1 MVKQIFTHKIF
12 LLLLL
17 SLLLMVP
24 VQSIMELNRE
34 RQIYRNQAIHSIM
47 ASSSGPQRLMGP
59 IIVQPYTRSVTVEQE
74 GKRFVRQEQIYRYLL
89 PEQLDIKAN
98 MEVTP
103 RKLGIYQAQVYQTR
117 LTLSGR
123 LPTRQSLLNDAT
135 SPLGETAELVAGK
148 PYLSLVLSDA
158 RGINSVPEL
167 QLGTQRI
174 PFAPG
179 ARLGDAL
186 AGIHAPLD
194 SLPQQDGTFH
204 LELNLQGMNALD
216 IVPLGKES
224 TLQLAGNWPHP
235 NFIGDFLP
243 GSRTLSPQGF
253 EANWQTSWFASD
265 METRF
270 NRMMNG
276 GDSNLSTF
284 SVSLVQPVDHYQLNE
299 RAAKYALLFI
309 GLTFISFFMFE
320 LLKGLRVHPIQYALV
335 GMGLAI
341 FYLVLLALT
350 EHLGFG
356 WAYLVAA
363 LASVLLNGFYLS
375 HVLGGPKQG
384 IGFAALLGLVYAILY
399 SLLQAEEIALLL
411 GALLLFATLAQI
423 MLLTRKLDW
432 YQVMDY
438 SAPATTWAAPQS
450 STSDTNHQS

>member
-34 RQIYRNQAIHSIM
+34 RQAYRSQAIHSIM
-47 ASSSGPQRLMGP
+47 ASSSGPQRLLGP
-59 IIVQPYTRSVTVEQE
+59 VVVQPYTRTVIMEQD
-74 GKRFVRQEQIYRYLL
+74 GKRFERKLQLYRYLL
-89 PEQLDIKAN
+89 PEQLDVRAS

-117 LTLSGR
+117 ISLSGH
-123 LPTRQSLLNDAT
+123 LPTRLEGKTLVSGDPDLSVDGAD
-135 SPLGETAELVAGK
+135 PALVAGK

-167 QLGTQRI
+167 QLGEARI

-179 ARLGDAL
+179 AQLGDGL

-194 SLPQQDGTFH
+194 TLPDDNGVFH
-204 LELNLQGMNALD
+204 IELNLQGMNTLEV
-216 IVPLGKES
+216 VPLGQDSKLHLS
-224 TLQLAGNWPHP
+224 SNWPHP

-243 GSRTLSPQGF
+243 GNRTLDQQGF
-253 EANWQTSWFASD
+253 EASWQTSWFATD

-270 NRMMNG
+270 NRMMKG
-276 GDSNLSTF
+276 VSGDLPAF
-284 SVSLVQPVDHYQLNE
+284 SVSLVQTVDHYQLNE

-356 WAYLVAA
+356 WAYLIAS

-384 IGFAALLGLVYAILY
+384 LGFAALLGLVYAILFG
-399 SLLQAEEIALLL
+399 LLQAEEIALLL
-411 GALLLFATLAQI
+411 GTLLLFAILALV
-423 MLLTRKLDW
+423 MMLTRKLDW
-432 YQVMDY
+432 YRVMGNN
-438 SAPATTWAAPQS
+438 SPTREP
-450 STSDTNHQS
+450 

>member
-34 RQIYRNQAIHSIM
+34 RQIYRNQAIQSIM

-59 IIVQPYTRSVTVEQE
+59 VIVQPYTRSVTVEQD
-74 GKRFVRQEQIYRYLL
+74 GKRFVRQEQTYRYLL
-89 PEQLDIKAN
+89 PEQLDVQAT

-117 LTLSGR
+117 LSLSGR
-123 LPTRQSLLNDAT
+123 LPTAAQLQESA
-135 SPLGETAELVAGK
+135 PLAGDDELVAGK

-167 QLGTQRI
+167 QLGKQRT

-179 ARLGDAL
+179 ARLGSTL

-204 LELNLQGMNALD
+204 LELNLQGMNELEV
-216 IVPLGKES
+216 VPLGRES
-224 TLQLAGNWPHP
+224 KLQLAGNWPHP

-243 GSRTLSPQGF
+243 ANRSLNQEGF
-253 EANWQTSWFASD
+253 SASWQTSWFATD
-265 METRF
+265 MESRF
-270 NRMMNG
+270 NRAMNG
-276 GDSNLSTF
+276 GEDVLPTF

-411 GALLLFATLAQI
+411 GALLLFATLALI

-432 YQVMDY
+432 YQVMGQQ
-438 SAPATTWAAPQS
+438 SVESRPAGH
-450 STSDTNHQS
+450 DNDD

>member
-34 RQIYRNQAIHSIM
+34 RQIYRNQAIQSIM

-59 IIVQPYTRSVTVEQE
+59 VIVQPYTRSVTVEQD
-74 GKRFVRQEQIYRYLL
+74 GKRFVRQEQTYRYLL
-89 PEQLDIKAN
+89 PEQLDVQAT

-117 LTLSGR
+117 LSLSGR
-123 LPTRQSLLNDAT
+123 LPTAAQLQESA
-135 SPLGETAELVAGK
+135 PLAGDDELVAGK

-167 QLGTQRI
+167 QLGKLRT

-179 ARLGDAL
+179 ARLGSTL

-194 SLPQQDGTFH
+194 NLPQQDGTFH
-204 LELNLQGMNALD
+204 LELNLQGMNELEV
-216 IVPLGKES
+216 VPLGRES
-224 TLQLAGNWPHP
+224 KLQLAGNWPHP

-243 GSRTLSPQGF
+243 ASRSLNQEGF
-253 EANWQTSWFASD
+253 SASWQTSWFATD
-265 METRF
+265 MESRF
-270 NRMMNG
+270 NRAMNG
-276 GDSNLSTF
+276 GEGELPTF

-411 GALLLFATLAQI
+411 GALLLFATLALI

-432 YQVMDY
+432 YQVMGQQ
-438 SAPATTWAAPQS
+438 SVESRPAGH
-450 STSDTNHQS
+450 DNDD

>member
-34 RQIYRNQAIHSIM
+34 RQIYRNQAIQSIM

-59 IIVQPYTRSVTVEQE
+59 VIVQPYTRSVTVEQD
-74 GKRFVRQEQIYRYLL
+74 GKRFVRQEQTYRYLL
-89 PEQLDIKAN
+89 PEQLDVQAT

-117 LTLSGR
+117 LSLSGR
-123 LPTRQSLLNDAT
+123 LPTAAQLQESA
-135 SPLGETAELVAGK
+135 PLAGDNELVAGK

-167 QLGTQRI
+167 QLGKQRT

-179 ARLGDAL
+179 ARLGSTL

-204 LELNLQGMNALD
+204 LELNLQGMNELEV
-216 IVPLGKES
+216 VPLGRES
-224 TLQLAGNWPHP
+224 KLQLAGNWPHP

-243 GSRTLSPQGF
+243 ASRSLNLEGF
-253 EANWQTSWFASD
+253 NASWQTSWFATD
-265 METRF
+265 MESRF
-270 NRMMNG
+270 NRAMNG
-276 GDSNLSTF
+276 GDGVLPTF
-284 SVSLVQPVDHYQLNE
+284 SVSLVQLVDHYQLNE

-384 IGFAALLGLVYAILY
+384 IGFAAQLGLVYAILY

-411 GALLLFATLAQI
+411 GALLLFATLALI
-423 MLLTRKLDW
+423 MMLTRKLDW
-432 YQVMDY
+432 YRVMDY
-438 SAPATTWAAPQS
+438 SAPATTWAAPQPS
-450 STSDTNHQS
+450 SSDTDHQL

>member
-34 RQIYRNQAIHSIM
+34 RQIYRNQAIQSIM

-59 IIVQPYTRSVTVEQE
+59 VIVQPYTRSVTVEQD
-74 GKRFVRQEQIYRYLL
+74 GKRFVRQEQTYRYLL
-89 PEQLDIKAN
+89 PEQLDVQAT

-117 LTLSGR
+117 LSLSGR
-123 LPTRQSLLNDAT
+123 LPTTAQLQESA
-135 SPLGETAELVAGK
+135 PLAGDDELVAGK

-167 QLGTQRI
+167 QLGKQRT

-179 ARLGDAL
+179 ARLGSTL

-204 LELNLQGMNALD
+204 LELNLQGMNELEV
-216 IVPLGKES
+216 VPLGRES

-243 GSRTLSPQGF
+243 ASRSLNQEGF
-253 EANWQTSWFASD
+253 SASWQTSWFATD
-265 METRF
+265 MESRF
-270 NRMMNG
+270 NRAMNG
-276 GDSNLSTF
+276 GEGELPTF

-411 GALLLFATLAQI
+411 GALLLFATLALI

-432 YQVMDY
+432 YQVMGQQ
-438 SAPATTWAAPQS
+438 SVESRPAGH
-450 STSDTNHQS
+450 DNDD

>member
-34 RQIYRNQAIHSIM
+34 RQIYRNQAIQSIM

-59 IIVQPYTRSVTVEQE
+59 VIVQPYTRSVTVEQD
-74 GKRFVRQEQIYRYLL
+74 GKRFVRQEQTYRYLL
-89 PEQLDIKAN
+89 PEQLDVQAT

-117 LTLSGR
+117 LSLSGR
-123 LPTRQSLLNDAT
+123 LPTAAQLQESA
-135 SPLGETAELVAGK
+135 PLAGDDELVAGK

-167 QLGTQRI
+167 QLGKLRT

-179 ARLGDAL
+179 ARLGSTL

-204 LELNLQGMNALD
+204 LELNLQGMNELEV
-216 IVPLGKES
+216 VPLGRES
-224 TLQLAGNWPHP
+224 KLQLAGNWPHP

-243 GSRTLSPQGF
+243 ASRSLNQEGF
-253 EANWQTSWFASD
+253 NASWQTSWFATD
-265 METRF
+265 MESRF
-270 NRMMNG
+270 NRAMNG
-276 GDSNLSTF
+276 GDGVLPTF

-411 GALLLFATLAQI
+411 GALLLFATLALI

-438 SAPATTWAAPQS
+438 SAPATIWAAPQP
-450 STSDTNHQS
+450 STSDPSHKS

>member
-34 RQIYRNQAIHSIM
+34 RQAYRSQAIHSIM
-47 ASSSGPQRLMGP
+47 ASSSGPQRLLGP
-59 IIVQPYTRSVTVEQE
+59 VVVQPYTRTVIMEQD
-74 GKRFVRQEQIYRYLL
+74 GKRFERKLQLYRYLL
-89 PEQLDIKAN
+89 PEQLDVRAS

-117 LTLSGR
+117 ISLSGH
-123 LPTRQSLLNDAT
+123 LPTRLEGKTLVSGDPDLSVDGAD
-135 SPLGETAELVAGK
+135 PALVAGK

-167 QLGTQRI
+167 QLGEARI

-179 ARLGDAL
+179 AQLGDGL

-194 SLPQQDGTFH
+194 TLPDDNGVFH
-204 LELNLQGMNALD
+204 IELNLQGMNTLEV
-216 IVPLGKES
+216 VPLGQNSKLHLS
-224 TLQLAGNWPHP
+224 SNWPHP

-243 GSRTLSPQGF
+243 GNRTLDQQGF
-253 EANWQTSWFASD
+253 EASWQTSWFATD

-270 NRMMNG
+270 NRMMKG
-276 GDSNLSTF
+276 VSGDLPAF
-284 SVSLVQPVDHYQLNE
+284 SVSLVQTVDHYQLNE

-356 WAYLVAA
+356 WAYLIAS

-384 IGFAALLGLVYAILY
+384 LGFAALLGLVYAILFG
-399 SLLQAEEIALLL
+399 LLQAEEIALLL
-411 GALLLFATLAQI
+411 GALLLFAILALV
-423 MLLTRKLDW
+423 MMLTRKLDW
-432 YQVMDY
+432 YRVMGNN
-438 SAPATTWAAPQS
+438 SPTREP
-450 STSDTNHQS
+450 

>member
-34 RQIYRNQAIHSIM
+34 RQIYRNQAIQSIM

-59 IIVQPYTRSVTVEQE
+59 VIVQPYTRSVTVEQD
-74 GKRFVRQEQIYRYLL
+74 GKRFVRQEQTYRYLL
-89 PEQLDIKAN
+89 PEQLDVQAT

-117 LTLSGR
+117 LSLSGR
-123 LPTRQSLLNDAT
+123 LPTAAQLQEST
-135 SPLGETAELVAGK
+135 PLAGDDELVAGK

-167 QLGTQRI
+167 QLGKLRT

-179 ARLGDAL
+179 ARLGSTL

-204 LELNLQGMNALD
+204 LELNLQGMNELEV
-216 IVPLGKES
+216 VPLGRES
-224 TLQLAGNWPHP
+224 KLQLAGNWPHP

-243 GSRTLSPQGF
+243 ASRSLNQEGF
-253 EANWQTSWFASD
+253 NASWQTSWFATD
-265 METRF
+265 MESRF
-270 NRMMNG
+270 NRAMNG
-276 GDSNLSTF
+276 GDGVLPTF

-411 GALLLFATLAQI
+411 GALLLFATLALI

-438 SAPATTWAAPQS
+438 SAPATTWTAPQPS
-450 STSDTNHQS
+450 SSDTEHQL

>member
-34 RQIYRNQAIHSIM
+34 RQIYRNQAIQSIM
-47 ASSSGPQRLMGP
+47 ASSSGPQQLMGP
-59 IIVQPYTRSVTVEQE
+59 VIVQPYTRSVTVEQD
-74 GKRFVRQEQIYRYLL
+74 GKRFVRQEQTYRYLL
-89 PEQLDIKAN
+89 PEQLDVQAT

-117 LTLSGR
+117 LSLSGR
-123 LPTRQSLLNDAT
+123 LPTAAQLQESAPLAGND
-135 SPLGETAELVAGK
+135 ELVAGK

-167 QLGTQRI
+167 QLGKLRT

-179 ARLGDAL
+179 ARLGSTL

-204 LELNLQGMNALD
+204 LELNLQGMNELEV
-216 IVPLGKES
+216 VPLGRES
-224 TLQLAGNWPHP
+224 KLQLAGNWPHP

-243 GSRTLSPQGF
+243 ASRSLNQEGF
-253 EANWQTSWFASD
+253 SASWQTSWFATD
-265 METRF
+265 MESRF
-270 NRMMNG
+270 NRAMNG
-276 GDSNLSTF
+276 GEGELPTF

-411 GALLLFATLAQI
+411 GALLLFATLALI

-432 YQVMDY
+432 YQVMGQ
-438 SAPATTWAAPQS
+438 QS
-450 STSDTNHQS
+450 VESRPTGDSNDN

>member
-1 MVKQIFTHKIF
+1 MVKQIFSHKIF

-34 RQIYRNQAIHSIM
+34 RQIYRNQAIQSIM

-59 IIVQPYTRSVTVEQE
+59 VIVQPYTRSVTVEQD
-74 GKRFVRQEQIYRYLL
+74 GKRFVRQEQTYRYLL
-89 PEQLDIKAN
+89 PEQLDVQAT

-117 LTLSGR
+117 LSLSGR
-123 LPTRQSLLNDAT
+123 LPTAAQLQEST
-135 SPLGETAELVAGK
+135 PLAGDDELVAGK

-167 QLGTQRI
+167 QLGKQRT

-179 ARLGDAL
+179 ARLGSTL

-204 LELNLQGMNALD
+204 LELNLQGMNELEV
-216 IVPLGKES
+216 VPLGRES
-224 TLQLAGNWPHP
+224 KLQLAGNWPHP

-243 GSRTLSPQGF
+243 ASRSLNQEGF
-253 EANWQTSWFASD
+253 SASWQTSWFATD
-265 METRF
+265 MESRF
-270 NRMMNG
+270 NRAMNG
-276 GDSNLSTF
+276 GEGELPTF

-375 HVLGGPKQG
+375 HVLGGRKQG

-411 GALLLFATLAQI
+411 GALLLFATLALI

-432 YQVMDY
+432 YQVMGNVPTP
-438 SAPATTWAAPQS
+438 PASGQEK
-450 STSDTNHQS
+450 

>member
-34 RQIYRNQAIHSIM
+34 RQIYRNQAIQSIM

-59 IIVQPYTRSVTVEQE
+59 VIVQPYTRSVTVEQD
-74 GKRFVRQEQIYRYLL
+74 GKRFVRQEQTYRYLL
-89 PEQLDIKAN
+89 PEQLDVQAT

-117 LTLSGR
+117 LSLSGR
-123 LPTRQSLLNDAT
+123 LPTAAQLQESA
-135 SPLGETAELVAGK
+135 PLAGDDELVAGK

-167 QLGTQRI
+167 QLGKQRT

-179 ARLGDAL
+179 ARLGSTL

-204 LELNLQGMNALD
+204 LELNLQGMNELEV
-216 IVPLGKES
+216 VPLGRES
-224 TLQLAGNWPHP
+224 KLQLAGNWPHP

-243 GSRTLSPQGF
+243 ASRSLNQEGF
-253 EANWQTSWFASD
+253 SASWQTSWFATD
-265 METRF
+265 MESRF
-270 NRMMNG
+270 NRAMNG
-276 GDSNLSTF
+276 GEGVLPTF

-411 GALLLFATLAQI
+411 GALLLFATLALI

>member
-34 RQIYRNQAIHSIM
+34 RQAYRSQAIHSIM
-47 ASSSGPQRLMGP
+47 ASSSGPQRLLGP
-59 IIVQPYTRSVTVEQE
+59 ILVQPYTRSVTVEQE

-123 LPTRQSLLNDAT
+123 LPTTAQLQEST
-135 SPLGETAELVAGK
+135 PLAGDDKLVAGK

-158 RGINSVPEL
+158 RGINSIPAL

-204 LELNLQGMNALD
+204 LELNLQGMNTLD

-235 NFIGDFLP
+235 NFLGDFLP

-265 METRF
+265 MESRF
-270 NRMMNG
+270 NRTMNG
-276 GDSNLSTF
+276 GDGVLPTF

-411 GALLLFATLAQI
+411 GALLLFATLALI

-438 SAPATTWAAPQS
+438 SAPTTTWAAPQP
-450 STSDTNHQS
+450 STSDPSHKS

>member
-34 RQIYRNQAIHSIM
+34 RQIYRNQAIQSIM

-59 IIVQPYTRSVTVEQE
+59 VIVQPYTRSVTVEQD
-74 GKRFVRQEQIYRYLL
+74 GKRFVRQEQTYRYLL
-89 PEQLDIKAN
+89 PEQLDVQAT

-117 LTLSGR
+117 LSLSGR
-123 LPTRQSLLNDAT
+123 LPTAAQLQEST
-135 SPLGETAELVAGK
+135 PLAGDDELVAGK

-167 QLGTQRI
+167 QLSKQRT

-179 ARLGDAL
+179 ARLGSTL

-204 LELNLQGMNALD
+204 LELNLQGMNELEV
-216 IVPLGKES
+216 VPLGRES
-224 TLQLAGNWPHP
+224 KLQLAGNWPHP

-243 GSRTLSPQGF
+243 ASRSLNQEGF
-253 EANWQTSWFASD
+253 SANWQTSWFATD
-265 METRF
+265 MESRF
-270 NRMMNG
+270 NRAMNRG
-276 GDSNLSTF
+276 EGMLPTF

-411 GALLLFATLAQI
+411 GALLLFATLALI

-432 YQVMDY
+432 YQVMGQQ
-438 SAPATTWAAPQS
+438 SVESRPAGDS
-450 STSDTNHQS
+450 NDN

>member
-34 RQIYRNQAIHSIM
+34 RQAYRSQAIHSIM

-89 PEQLDIKAN
+89 PELLDIKAN

-117 LTLSGR
+117 LSLSGR
-123 LPTRQSLLNDAT
+123 LPTAAQLQESA
-135 SPLGETAELVAGK
+135 PLAGDDELVAGK

-167 QLGTQRI
+167 QLGKQRT

-179 ARLGDAL
+179 ARLGSTL

-204 LELNLQGMNALD
+204 LELNLQGMNELEV
-216 IVPLGKES
+216 VPLGRES
-224 TLQLAGNWPHP
+224 KLQLAGNWPHP

-243 GSRTLSPQGF
+243 ASRSLNQEGF
-253 EANWQTSWFASD
+253 NASWQTSWFATD
-265 METRF
+265 MESRF
-270 NRMMNG
+270 NRAMNG
-276 GDSNLSTF
+276 GEDVLPTF

-411 GALLLFATLAQI
+411 GALLLFATLALI

-432 YQVMDY
+432 YQVMGQ
-438 SAPATTWAAPQS
+438 QS
-450 STSDTNHQS
+450 VESRPTGDSNDN

>member
-34 RQIYRNQAIHSIM
+34 RQAYRSQAIHSIM
-47 ASSSGPQRLMGP
+47 ASSSGPQRLLGP
-59 IIVQPYTRSVTVEQE
+59 VVVQPYTRTVIMEQD
-74 GKRFVRQEQIYRYLL
+74 GKRFERKLQLYRYLL
-89 PEQLDIKAN
+89 PEQLDVRAS

-117 LTLSGR
+117 ISLSGH
-123 LPTRQSLLNDAT
+123 LPTRLEGKTLVSGDPDLSVDGAD
-135 SPLGETAELVAGK
+135 PALVAGK

-167 QLGTQRI
+167 QLGEARI

-179 ARLGDAL
+179 AQLGDGL

-194 SLPQQDGTFH
+194 TLPDDNGVFH
-204 LELNLQGMNALD
+204 IELNLQGMNTLEV
-216 IVPLGKES
+216 VPLGQDSKLHLS
-224 TLQLAGNWPHP
+224 SNWPHP

-243 GSRTLSPQGF
+243 GNRTLDQQGF
-253 EANWQTSWFASD
+253 EASWQTSWFATD

-270 NRMMNG
+270 NRMMKG
-276 GDSNLSTF
+276 VSGDLPAF
-284 SVSLVQPVDHYQLNE
+284 SVSLVQTVDHYQLNE

-356 WAYLVAA
+356 WAYLIAS

-384 IGFAALLGLVYAILY
+384 LGFAALLGLVYTILFG
-399 SLLQAEEIALLL
+399 LLQAEEIALLL
-411 GALLLFATLAQI
+411 GALLLFAILALV
-423 MLLTRKLDW
+423 MMLTRKLDW
-432 YQVMDY
+432 YRVMGNN
-438 SAPATTWAAPQS
+438 SPTREP
-450 STSDTNHQS
+450 

>member
-34 RQIYRNQAIHSIM
+34 RQIYRNQAIQSIM

-59 IIVQPYTRSVTVEQE
+59 VIVQPYTRSVTVEQD
-74 GKRFVRQEQIYRYLL
+74 GKRFVRQEQTYRYLL
-89 PEQLDIKAN
+89 PEQLDVQAT

-117 LTLSGR
+117 LSLSGR
-123 LPTRQSLLNDAT
+123 LPTAAQLQESA
-135 SPLGETAELVAGK
+135 PLAGDDELVAGK

-167 QLGTQRI
+167 QLGKLRT

-179 ARLGDAL
+179 ARLGSTL

-204 LELNLQGMNALD
+204 LELNLQGMNELEV
-216 IVPLGKES
+216 VPLGRES
-224 TLQLAGNWPHP
+224 KLQLAGNWPHP

-243 GSRTLSPQGF
+243 ASRSLNQEGF
-253 EANWQTSWFASD
+253 NASWQTSWFATD
-265 METRF
+265 MESRF
-270 NRMMNG
+270 NRAMNG
-276 GDSNLSTF
+276 GDGVLPTF

-411 GALLLFATLAQI
+411 GALLLFATLALI

-432 YQVMDY
+432 YQVMGQQ
-438 SAPATTWAAPQS
+438 SVESRPAGH
-450 STSDTNHQS
+450 DNDD

>member
-34 RQIYRNQAIHSIM
+34 RQIYRNQAIQSIM

-59 IIVQPYTRSVTVEQE
+59 VIVQPYTRSVTVEQD
-74 GKRFVRQEQIYRYLL
+74 GKRFVRQEQTYRYLL
-89 PEQLDIKAN
+89 PEQLDVQAT

-117 LTLSGR
+117 LSLSGR
-123 LPTRQSLLNDAT
+123 LPTAAQLQESAPLAGNDE
-135 SPLGETAELVAGK
+135 LGAGK

-167 QLGTQRI
+167 QLGKQRT

-179 ARLGDAL
+179 ARLGSTL

-204 LELNLQGMNALD
+204 LELNLQGMNELEV
-216 IVPLGKES
+216 VPLGRES
-224 TLQLAGNWPHP
+224 KLQLAGNWPHP

-243 GSRTLSPQGF
+243 ASRSLNQEGF
-253 EANWQTSWFASD
+253 SASWQTSWFATD
-265 METRF
+265 MESRF
-270 NRMMNG
+270 NRAMNG
-276 GDSNLSTF
+276 GEGELPTF

-411 GALLLFATLAQI
+411 GALLLFATLALI

-438 SAPATTWAAPQS
+438 NAPRHHMGS
-450 STSDTNHQS
+450 SPTIKQ

>member
-34 RQIYRNQAIHSIM
+34 RQIYRNQAIQSIM

-59 IIVQPYTRSVTVEQE
+59 VIVQPYTRSVTVEQD
-74 GKRFVRQEQIYRYLL
+74 GKRFVRQEQTYRYLL
-89 PEQLDIKAN
+89 PEQLDVQAT

-117 LTLSGR
+117 LSLSGR
-123 LPTRQSLLNDAT
+123 LPTAAQLQESA
-135 SPLGETAELVAGK
+135 PLAGDDELVAGK

-167 QLGTQRI
+167 QLGKQRT

-179 ARLGDAL
+179 ARLGSTL

-204 LELNLQGMNALD
+204 LELNLQGMNELEV
-216 IVPLGKES
+216 VPLGRES
-224 TLQLAGNWPHP
+224 KLQLAGNWPHP

-243 GSRTLSPQGF
+243 ANRSLNQEGF
-253 EANWQTSWFASD
+253 SASWQTSWFATD
-265 METRF
+265 MESRF
-270 NRMMNG
+270 NRAMNG
-276 GDSNLSTF
+276 GEDVLPTF

-411 GALLLFATLAQI
+411 GALLLFATLALI
-423 MLLTRKLDW
+423 MMLTRKLDW
-432 YQVMDY
+432 YQVMGQQ
-438 SAPATTWAAPQS
+438 SVESRPAGHGN
-450 STSDTNHQS
+450 DD

>member
-34 RQIYRNQAIHSIM
+34 RQIYRNQAIQSIM

-59 IIVQPYTRSVTVEQE
+59 VIVQPYTRSVTVEQD
-74 GKRFVRQEQIYRYLL
+74 GKRFVRQEQTYRYLL
-89 PEQLDIKAN
+89 PEQLDVQAT

-117 LTLSGR
+117 LSLSGR
-123 LPTRQSLLNDAT
+123 LPTTTQQQESA
-135 SPLGETAELVAGK
+135 PLAGDDELVAGK

-167 QLGTQRI
+167 QLGKQRT

-179 ARLGDAL
+179 ARLGSTL

-204 LELNLQGMNALD
+204 LELNLQGMNELEV
-216 IVPLGKES
+216 VPLGRES
-224 TLQLAGNWPHP
+224 KLQLAGNWPHP

-243 GSRTLSPQGF
+243 ASRNLNQEGF
-253 EANWQTSWFASD
+253 SANWQTSWFATD
-265 METRF
+265 MESRF
-270 NRMMNG
+270 NRAMNG
-276 GDSNLSTF
+276 GEGVLPTF

-384 IGFAALLGLVYAILY
+384 IGFASLLGLVYAILY
-399 SLLQAEEIALLL
+399 SLLLAEEIALLL
-411 GALLLFATLAQI
+411 GALLLFTTLALI

-438 SAPATTWAAPQS
+438 SAPATTWAAPQP
-450 STSDTNHQS
+450 STSDPSHQS

>member
-1 MVKQIFTHKIF
+1 MVKQIFTHKIA

-34 RQIYRNQAIHSIM
+34 RQIYRNQAIQSIM
-47 ASSSGPQRLMGP
+47 VSSSGPQQLMGP
-59 IIVQPYTRSVTVEQE
+59 VIVQPYTRSVTVEQD
-74 GKRFVRQEQIYRYLL
+74 GKRFVRQEQTYRYLL
-89 PEQLDIKAN
+89 PEQLDVQAT

-117 LTLSGR
+117 LSLSGR
-123 LPTRQSLLNDAT
+123 LPTAAQLQESAPLAGND
-135 SPLGETAELVAGK
+135 ELVAGK

-167 QLGTQRI
+167 QLGKLRT

-179 ARLGDAL
+179 ARLGSTL

-204 LELNLQGMNALD
+204 LELNLQGMNELEV
-216 IVPLGKES
+216 VPLGRES
-224 TLQLAGNWPHP
+224 KLQLAGNWPHP

-243 GSRTLSPQGF
+243 ASRSLNQEGF
-253 EANWQTSWFASD
+253 SASWQTSWFATD
-265 METRF
+265 MESRF
-270 NRMMNG
+270 NRMMKG
-276 GDSNLSTF
+276 AGTKLPSF

-411 GALLLFATLAQI
+411 GALLLFATLALI

-432 YQVMDY
+432 YQVMENSP
-438 SAPATTWAAPQS
+438 SATAWAAPQP
-450 STSDTNHQS
+450 STSDTSHQP

>member
-34 RQIYRNQAIHSIM
+34 RQIYRNQAIQSIM

-59 IIVQPYTRSVTVEQE
+59 VIVQPYTRSVTVEQD
-74 GKRFVRQEQIYRYLL
+74 GKRFVRQEQTYRYLL
-89 PEQLDIKAN
+89 PEQLDVQAT

-117 LTLSGR
+117 LSLSGR
-123 LPTRQSLLNDAT
+123 LPTAAQLQESA
-135 SPLGETAELVAGK
+135 PLAGDDELVAGK

-167 QLGTQRI
+167 QLGKQRT

-179 ARLGDAL
+179 ARLGSTL

-204 LELNLQGMNALD
+204 LELNLQGMNELEV
-216 IVPLGKES
+216 VPLGRES
-224 TLQLAGNWPHP
+224 KLQLAGNWPHP
-235 NFIGDFLP
+235 NFISDFLP
-243 GSRTLSPQGF
+243 ASRSLHQEGF
-253 EANWQTSWFASD
+253 SASWQTSWFATD
-265 METRF
+265 MESRF
-270 NRMMNG
+270 NRAMNG
-276 GDSNLSTF
+276 GEGVLPTF

-411 GALLLFATLAQI
+411 GALLLFATLALI

-432 YQVMDY
+432 YQVMGQQ
-438 SAPATTWAAPQS
+438 SVESRPAGH
-450 STSDTNHQS
+450 DNDD

>member
-34 RQIYRNQAIHSIM
+34 RQAYRSQAIHSIM

-59 IIVQPYTRSVTVEQE
+59 ILVQPYTRSVTVEQE

-117 LTLSGR
+117 LSLSGR
-123 LPTRQSLLNDAT
+123 LPTAAQLQEST
-135 SPLGETAELVAGK
+135 PLAGDDELVAGK

-167 QLGTQRI
+167 LLGTQRI

-179 ARLGDAL
+179 ARLGDTL

-204 LELNLQGMNALD
+204 LELNLQGMNTLD

-224 TLQLAGNWPHP
+224 TLLLAGNWPHP

-243 GSRTLSPQGF
+243 GNRTLSPQGF

-276 GDSNLSTF
+276 GDSHLSTF

-411 GALLLFATLAQI
+411 GALLLFATLALI
-423 MLLTRKLDW
+423 MMLTRKLDW

-438 SAPATTWAAPQS
+438 SAPTTTWAAPQPS
-450 STSDTNHQS
+450 SSDTNHQ

>member
-34 RQIYRNQAIHSIM
+34 RQIYRNQAIQSIM

-59 IIVQPYTRSVTVEQE
+59 VIVQPYTRSVTVEQD
-74 GKRFVRQEQIYRYLL
+74 GKRFVRQEQTYRYLL
-89 PEQLDIKAN
+89 PEQLDVQAI

-117 LTLSGR
+117 LSLSGR
-123 LPTRQSLLNDAT
+123 LPTAAQLQESA
-135 SPLGETAELVAGK
+135 PLAGDDELVAGK

-167 QLGTQRI
+167 QLGKQRT

-179 ARLGDAL
+179 ARLGSTL

-204 LELNLQGMNALD
+204 LELNLQGMNELEV
-216 IVPLGKES
+216 VPLGRES
-224 TLQLAGNWPHP
+224 KLQLAGNWPHP

-243 GSRTLSPQGF
+243 ASRSLNQEGF
-253 EANWQTSWFASD
+253 NASWQTSWFATD
-265 METRF
+265 MESRF
-270 NRMMNG
+270 NRAMNG
-276 GDSNLSTF
+276 GEGVLPTF

-384 IGFAALLGLVYAILY
+384 IGFAALLGLVYATLY

-411 GALLLFATLAQI
+411 GALLLFATLALI

-432 YQVMDY
+432 YQVMGQQ
-438 SAPATTWAAPQS
+438 SVESRPAGH
-450 STSDTNHQS
+450 DNDD

>member
-1 MVKQIFTHKIF
+1 
-12 LLLLL
+12 
-17 SLLLMVP
+17 
-24 VQSIMELNRE
+24 
-34 RQIYRNQAIHSIM
+34 
-47 ASSSGPQRLMGP
+47 
-59 IIVQPYTRSVTVEQE
+59 
-74 GKRFVRQEQIYRYLL
+74 
-89 PEQLDIKAN
+89 
-98 MEVTP
+98 
-103 RKLGIYQAQVYQTR
+103 QTR

-186 AGIHAPLD
+186 AGIHAPID

-224 TLQLAGNWPHP
+224 TLLLAGNWPHP

-243 GSRTLSPQGF
+243 SSRTLSPQGF

-384 IGFAALLGLVYAILY
+384 LGFVTLLGLVYAILY

-411 GALLLFATLAQI
+411 GALLLFATLALI

-432 YQVMDY
+432 YEVMDY
-438 SAPATTWAAPQS
+438 SAPATTWAAPQPPS
-450 STSDTNHQS
+450 SDTSHKA

>member
-34 RQIYRNQAIHSIM
+34 RQIYRNQAIQSIM

-59 IIVQPYTRSVTVEQE
+59 VIVQPYTRSVTVEQD
-74 GKRFVRQEQIYRYLL
+74 GKRFVRQEQTYRYLQ
-89 PEQLDIKAN
+89 PEQLDVQAT

-117 LTLSGR
+117 LSLSGR
-123 LPTRQSLLNDAT
+123 LPTAAQLQESA
-135 SPLGETAELVAGK
+135 PLAGDDELVAGK

-167 QLGTQRI
+167 QLGKQRT

-179 ARLGDAL
+179 ARLGSTL

-204 LELNLQGMNALD
+204 LELNLQGMNELEV
-216 IVPLGKES
+216 VPLGRES
-224 TLQLAGNWPHP
+224 KLQLAGNWPHP

-243 GSRTLSPQGF
+243 ASRSLNQEGF
-253 EANWQTSWFASD
+253 SANWQTSWFATD
-265 METRF
+265 MESRF
-270 NRMMNG
+270 NRAMNG
-276 GDSNLSTF
+276 GEDVLPTF

-411 GALLLFATLAQI
+411 GALLLFATLTLI

-432 YQVMDY
+432 YQVMGQQ
-438 SAPATTWAAPQS
+438 SVESHPAGH
-450 STSDTNHQS
+450 DNDD

>member
-34 RQIYRNQAIHSIM
+34 RQIYRNQAIQSIM

-59 IIVQPYTRSVTVEQE
+59 VIVQPYTRSVTVEQD

-89 PEQLDIKAN
+89 PEQLDVQAT

-117 LTLSGR
+117 LSLSGR
-123 LPTRQSLLNDAT
+123 LPTAT
-135 SPLGETAELVAGK
+135 QLQESAPLAGDDELVAGN

-179 ARLGDAL
+179 SHLGDAL

-204 LELNLQGMNALD
+204 LELNLQGMNELEV
-216 IVPLGKES
+216 VPLGRES
-224 TLQLAGNWPHP
+224 KLQLAGNWPHP

-243 GSRTLSPQGF
+243 ASRSLNQEGF
-253 EANWQTSWFASD
+253 NASWQTSWFATD
-265 METRF
+265 MESRF
-270 NRMMNG
+270 NRAMNG
-276 GDSNLSTF
+276 GDGVLPTF

-299 RAAKYALLFI
+299 RAAKYAMLFI

-411 GALLLFATLAQI
+411 GALLLFATLALI

-438 SAPATTWAAPQS
+438 SAPATTWTAPQPS
-450 STSDTNHQS
+450 SSDTEHQS

>member
-34 RQIYRNQAIHSIM
+34 RQIYRNQAIQSIM

-59 IIVQPYTRSVTVEQE
+59 VIVQPYTRSVTVEQD
-74 GKRFVRQEQIYRYLL
+74 GKRFVRQEQTYRYLL
-89 PEQLDIKAN
+89 PEQLDVQAT

-117 LTLSGR
+117 LSLSGR
-123 LPTRQSLLNDAT
+123 LPTAAQLQESA
-135 SPLGETAELVAGK
+135 PLAGDDELVAGK

-167 QLGTQRI
+167 QLGKLRT

-179 ARLGDAL
+179 ARLGSTL

-204 LELNLQGMNALD
+204 LELNLQGMNELEV
-216 IVPLGKES
+216 VPLGRES
-224 TLQLAGNWPHP
+224 KLQLAGNWPHP

-243 GSRTLSPQGF
+243 ASRSLNQEGF
-253 EANWQTSWFASD
+253 NASWQTSWFATD
-265 METRF
+265 MESRF
-270 NRMMNG
+270 NRAMNG
-276 GDSNLSTF
+276 GEGVLPTF

-411 GALLLFATLAQI
+411 GALLLFATLALI
-423 MLLTRKLDW
+423 MLLTRKLNW

-438 SAPATTWAAPQS
+438 SAPTTTWAAPQPPS
-450 STSDTNHQS
+450 SDTSHKA

>member
-34 RQIYRNQAIHSIM
+34 RQIYRNQAIQSIM

-59 IIVQPYTRSVTVEQE
+59 VIVQPYTRSVTVEQD
-74 GKRFVRQEQIYRYLL
+74 GKRFVRQEQTYRYLL
-89 PEQLDIKAN
+89 PEQLDVQAT

-117 LTLSGR
+117 LSLSGR
-123 LPTRQSLLNDAT
+123 LPTAAQLQESASLAGDN
-135 SPLGETAELVAGK
+135 ELVAGK

-167 QLGTQRI
+167 QLGKLRT

-179 ARLGDAL
+179 ARLGSTL

-204 LELNLQGMNALD
+204 LELNLQGMNELEV
-216 IVPLGKES
+216 VPLGRES
-224 TLQLAGNWPHP
+224 KLQLAGNWPHP

-243 GSRTLSPQGF
+243 ASRSLNQEGF
-253 EANWQTSWFASD
+253 SANWQTSWFATD
-265 METRF
+265 MESRF
-270 NRMMNG
+270 NRAMNG
-276 GDSNLSTF
+276 GEGVLPTF

-299 RAAKYALLFI
+299 RATKYALLFI

-411 GALLLFATLAQI
+411 GALLLFATLALI

-432 YQVMDY
+432 YQVMGQQ
-438 SAPATTWAAPQS
+438 SVESRPAGH
-450 STSDTNHQS
+450 DNDD